1 MRGRSAWQRGGEVV
15 KRCNM
20 LLAALAVIAGSA
32 FEVHSAGLQDIDTIV
47 VLYAENRSFDNLYG
61 SFPGANGLSQ
71 VTPAEYM
78 QRDRDGSVLKELPPV
93 WDGVTAKGV
102 VPAVTQAQTEHLPNA
117 PFAIDDPKGFNLPLG
132 VTTRDLWH
140 RFYQNQMQIAG
151 GKNDRF
157 VAYADAGALVMGHY
171 AGTKLPLWEVAKQYV
186 LADNFFMGAF
196 GGSFVNH
203 FSLVCACAPTYPQA
217 DQSPANGLISAVEA
231 DGVTLKAAA
240 DSPKSALEG
249 IPKFVNDGNLSP
261 DFYAVNTMQPPYQ
274 PSANKPAPEGDP
286 AYANPAAPT
295 ALPPQ
300 TEQTIG
306 DLLTGKGVTW
316 AWYAGA
322 WQATL
327 DGKNAAPVPNFQYH
341 HQPFNYFAAMA
352 PGTAARAEHLKDGG
366 LGGSEFLKAIDNGAL
381 PQVAFYK
388 PQGNLNEHPGYT
400 DVLGGDQ
407 HIADVIAHLQKSP
420 QWARMAVIV
429 TYDENGGFWDH
440 VAPPK
445 GDRWG
450 PGSRVPALIVSPLAK
465 KGFVDHTLYDTTSI
479 LRLITGRFNLPPLP
493 GLAIRDTALAANG
506 SQPLGDLTNAL
517 DFSPR

>member
-1 MRGRSAWQRGGEVV
+1 M

-117 PFAIDDPKGFNLPLG
+117 PFAIDD
-132 VTTRDLWH
+132 
-140 RFYQNQMQIAG
+140 
-151 GKNDRF
+151 
-157 VAYADAGALVMGHY
+157 
-171 AGTKLPLWEVAKQYV
+171 
-186 LADNFFMGAF
+186 
-196 GGSFVNH
+196 
-203 FSLVCACAPTYPQA
+203 CAPTYPQA
-217 DQSPANGLISAVEA
+217 DQSPAKGLISAVEA

-261 DFYAVNTMQPPYQ
+261 DFYAVNTMQPAYQ
-274 PSANKPAPEGDP
+274 PSANKPALEGDP
-286 AYANPAAPT
+286 AYANAAAPT
-295 ALPPQ
+295 TLPPQ